1 MLLCSVFSV
10 FAISLVL
17 MMHLAK
23 AVLSWK
29 EQLLELLYKF
39 KMSMEVMQIL
49 EGKANFN
56 RFMFSVNEFA
66 TREITSLAL

>member
-1 MLLCSVFSV
+1 MY
-10 FAISLVL
+10 
-17 MMHLAK
+17 LAK

-66 TREITSLAL
+66 TREIASLAL

>member
-1 MLLCSVFSV
+1 
-10 FAISLVL
+10 

-66 TREITSLAL
+66 IREITSLAL

>member
-1 MLLCSVFSV
+1 MY
-10 FAISLVL
+10 
-17 MMHLAK
+17 LAK

-49 EGKANFN
+49 EGKDNFN

-66 TREITSLAL
+66 IREITSLAL

>member
-1 MLLCSVFSV
+1 
-10 FAISLVL
+10 
-17 MMHLAK
+17 MHLAK

-66 TREITSLAL
+66 IREITSLAL

>member
-1 MLLCSVFSV
+1 M
-10 FAISLVL
+10 SLVL
-17 MMHLAK
+17 TMYLAK

-49 EGKANFN
+49 EGKDNFN

-66 TREITSLAL
+66 IREITSLAL

>member
-1 MLLCSVFSV
+1 
-10 FAISLVL
+10 
-17 MMHLAK
+17 MMYLAK